1 MKCQLTLLCIGTNQK
16 ALKYFGKLN
25 IDTKNEIKSYIQNCT
40 DNNDT
45 IFRINNAIEFMN
57 KGNTN
62 FFNKILL
69 N

>member
-1 MKCQLTLLCIGTNQK
+1 MKCQLVLLYIGTNQK

-40 DNNDT
+40 DSNDT
-45 IFRINNAIEFMN
+45 IFRINNAIECMN

-62 FFNKILL
+62 LFK
-69 N
+69 